1 MRRSLLAPFSSMPN
15 DKTFVTYTFFWLPIC
30 KSGSVIK
37 QSIYP
42 SYCVT
47 SSSRKKWVTFVQFSS
62 VVLMHCT
69 CTVRHHTDTN
79 HCRWTTKHWLKPF
92 LQFNTSSPV
101 LTENKPI
108 QNSQHILF
116 SMQLIIYVALCHI
129 IKPHQKLEHPIRRA
143 WDQSP
148 AESKSS
154 CISEVPMLPVVHW
167 NPRHIPMPLWKG
179 HSPSGWA
186 AEKIYGLPQDF
197 QQTVKTSLVDSH
209 SPVPPCVCVTE
220 SDWQLLSTSE
230 RLADSPPPPWFPHII
245 KISLFFNLQIPFWG
259 FGLGGWGVAL
269 KKEKNP
275 FSVNLS
281 IEYLG
286 SIRSF
291 HFKNHNLMLHICS
304 TCLCAY
310 TSTQISVLWRTS
322 EALKRSFSALRR

>member
-1 MRRSLLAPFSSMPN
+1 
-15 DKTFVTYTFFWLPIC
+15 
-30 KSGSVIK
+30 
-37 QSIYP
+37 
-42 SYCVT
+42 
-47 SSSRKKWVTFVQFSS
+47 
-62 VVLMHCT
+62 MHCT
-69 CTVRHHTDTN
+69 CTMRQHTDTN

-101 LTENKPI
+101 LTENKPT

-116 SMQLIIYVALCHI
+116 SMQLIVYMALGHI
-129 IKPHQKLEHPIRRA
+129 IKPHQKLEHPTRRA
-143 WDQSP
+143 WDHSP

-154 CISEVPMLPVVHW
+154 CISGVPMLPVVHW

-220 SDWQLLSTSE
+220 W
-230 RLADSPPPPWFPHII
+230 LATPEYQWEADLIFFFQFPHII
-245 KISLFFNLQIPFWG
+245 KISLFFQPTNPILRVW
-259 FGLGGWGVAL
+259 FGGRRVMAL
-269 KKEKNP
+269 KKQKNP

-291 HFKNHNLMLHICS
+291 HFKNHNLVLHICS

-322 EALKRSFSALRR
+322 EEALKHSFSALRR